1 MFKRKERAV
10 GKVKILSSFFVDLR
24 KDAVYNYYLVGKKM
38 YVVTEQGF
46 DVEISHPTINQIVRY
61 EILK

>member
-1 MFKRKERAV
+1 MFKRKERNL

-24 KDAVYNYYLVGKKM
+24 KGAVYDYYLVGKKM
-38 YVVTEQGF
+38 YVETEQGF
-46 DVEISHPTINQIVRY
+46 DIEISHPTIDQIVKY